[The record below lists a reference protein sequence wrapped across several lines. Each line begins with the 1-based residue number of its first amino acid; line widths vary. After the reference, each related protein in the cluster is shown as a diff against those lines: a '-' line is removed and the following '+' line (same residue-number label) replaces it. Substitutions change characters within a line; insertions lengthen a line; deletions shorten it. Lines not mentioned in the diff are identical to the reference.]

1 MDTPLSTP
9 VAEQPGR
16 SLRVRLPFISTSFAT
31 NVWLYALL
39 WPLWWALGIEQ
50 VLLPFFV
57 FYEFVRS
64 LIANRWQVRVNMTA
78 LIALALA
85 LWWVVPIFWVDTQFL
100 DIFLKEAAS
109 IWAQFFILVLFW
121 TCIHTKAD
129 WFKIVDAL
137 TLIAFYTVTAS
148 AIYLSG
154 VWRGEFVSVIG
165 RVLPQSMVDASSF
178 FTSIAYR
185 RFGALALPGDVGLF
199 TLRLD
204 AITLSFSALS
214 MLCLLLLPLLYWR
227 MQIARGPARLYY
239 LALIGG
245 VFISLV
251 FTESRIAYLAFLVGV
266 VFYVSLRL
274 HSFRPPN
281 RPLTVALALAGS
293 GLLLMGAVLLL
304 NFILQWFQTTFVDLR
319 PGSWLVRVYVY
330 AQTLALLPQH
340 PIAGWGMSVRLPN
353 VASEYSAGTHSS
365 YLGMLFQHGIIG
377 LLAYLA
383 LWLSIWLYVWRGLRQ
398 PRLSRHLAWFWC
410 AMAATFLSFNVRE
423 VADTWWWDQ
432 LLLFTVWLM
441 WGLTMTAGRVLQR
454 EKTHE

>member
-1 MDTPLSTP
+1 MDAPLITP
-9 VAEQPGR
+9 VEEQPGPSR
-16 SLRVRLPFISTSFAT
+16 RIRLPFIHTSFAT

-39 WPLWWALGIEQ
+39 WPLWWVLGIEQ
-50 VLLPFFV
+50 ILLPFFV
-57 FYEFVRS
+57 FYEFARH
-64 LIANRWQVRVNMTA
+64 LITNRWQLRLNTTA

-85 LWWVVPIFWVDTQFL
+85 VWWVVPILWVDTEFL

-109 IWAQFFILVLFW
+109 IWAQFFMLVLLW
-121 TCIHTKAD
+121 ACIQTKDD

-137 TLIAFYTVTAS
+137 TVIALYNVIAAAVF
-148 AIYLSG
+148 LSG
-154 VWRGEFVSVIG
+154 VWRGEFVSAIG

-178 FTSIAYR
+178 FSSISYR

-204 AITLSFSALS
+204 AMTLSFSALS

-227 MQIARGPARLYY
+227 LQIARGVARLYY
-239 LALIGG
+239 LVLIGG
-245 VFISLV
+245 MFVSLV
-251 FTESRIAYLAFLVGV
+251 FTESRIAYLALLIGV

-274 HSFRPPN
+274 HLFRAPN
-281 RPLTVALALAGS
+281 RMLTVALTLAGS
-293 GLLLMGAVLLL
+293 GIVLLGVVMLL
-304 NFILQWFQTTFVDLR
+304 NVILQWFQTTFIDLR

-377 LLAYLA
+377 LCAYLA
-383 LWLSIWLYVWRGLRQ
+383 LWLSIWLYVWRGLRARGI
-398 PRLSRHLAWFWC
+398 PRYLTWFWC
-410 AMAATFLSFNVRE
+410 AMATALLSFNVRE

-432 LLLFTVWLM
+432 LLLFTAWLI
-441 WGLTMTAGRVLQR
+441 WGLAMTADRVLQR
-454 EKTHE
+454 EETHE